1 MIELKEVLKSLN
13 LEKNKELFTNEN
25 KNEYQPFLI
34 NRFYS
39 FFPDTLLIANQ
50 MNRKPEFSLPNDM
63 QYRYLLQTIPK
74 KSRYTAWI
82 KNTYS
87 YDLLLIKEY
96 YGCSIKKAKE
106 ISKLITEENLKEIKT
121 YLDKGGIN
129 KINK

>member
-1 MIELKEVLKSLN
+1 MIELKDVLKSLN
-13 LEKNKELFTNEN
+13 LEKNKELFNETNQ
-25 KNEYQPFLI
+25 NEFQPYLI

-39 FFPDTLLIANQ
+39 FFPETLLIANQ
-50 MNRKPEFSLPNDM
+50 MNYKMSLPRDM

-87 YDLLLIKEY
+87 SDLLLIKEY
-96 YGCSIKKAKE
+96 YGCSIKKAKN
-106 ISKLITEENLKEIKT
+106 ISKLITEENLLDIKT